1 MAKRTSK
8 PATAKSAKGGT
19 SPARSRTA
27 RREVEAPAPE
37 PLLRFDDIIG
47 HERPIGILTSA
58 LTSKRVHHAWLFAGP
73 SGVGKRTAAR
83 AFASLLLD
91 PTLNISSRGEV
102 AVDPASPTQ
111 ALIRA
116 GAHPDLHQ
124 ISKEH
129 AVFSRHQPT
138 RDSKQRTLAIEVLR
152 EFVIEP
158 ADRTAAMPAGLGS
171 LASKVFIVDEA
182 DFAADAGQNAML
194 KTLEEPPPGTVIIL
208 ITSAPNRLL
217 PTIRSR
223 CQTLVFAPL
232 ATSLMDQ
239 WLSRRGL
246 ELDASQQGWL
256 RAMAEGSPGEAMRII
271 NTGVLEWQDALERPL
286 DDALRGGY
294 VTSLAPTMANL
305 IDAWA
310 TARTKENPDAS
321 KEAARHAATHLMIR
335 AIAARLRHH
344 VARADNAPSAA
355 CHADALERLHEA
367 QRQIDSNV
375 QPIFVIDAWLAGL
388 AR

>member
-8 PATAKSAKGGT
+8 PAASAKAVKGA
-19 SPARSRTA
+19 AREGK
-27 RREVEAPAPE
+27 REASAPVLE
-37 PLLRFDDIIG
+37 PILKFDEIIG
-47 HERPIGILTSA
+47 HERAIGILTSA
-58 LTSKRVHHAWLFAGP
+58 LASRRLHHAWLFAGP
-73 SGVGKRTAAR
+73 SGVGKRTTAR
-83 AFASLLLD
+83 AFASMLLD
-91 PTLNISSRGEV
+91 PTLKVSAKGV
-102 AVDPASPTQ
+102 ATVDPASPSQ
-111 ALIRA
+111 ALLRA

-129 AVFSRHQPT
+129 AVFSRHQGT

-158 ADRTAAMPAGLGS
+158 AERTAALPAGLGS

-182 DFAADAGQNAML
+182 EFAADAGQNAML
-194 KTLEEPPPGTVIIL
+194 KTLEEPPSGTVIIL

-232 ATSLMDQ
+232 QPALMDR
-239 WLSRRGL
+239 WLAHRGL
-246 ELDASQQGWL
+246 ELDKAQSDWL
-256 RAMAEGSPGEAMRII
+256 RALAEGSPGEALRII
-271 NTGVLEWQDALERPL
+271 NTGVLEWQAALERPL
-286 DDALRGGY
+286 DEAFRGGY

-321 KEAARHAATHLMIR
+321 KEAARHAASHLMIR
-335 AIAARLRHH
+335 ALAARLREHLSRSGT
-344 VARADNAPSAA
+344 AS
-355 CHADALERLHEA
+355 HAEALERLHEA

-375 QPIFVIDAWLAGL
+375 QPIFVMDNWLAGM